1 MNKTELIA
9 AIAEKAALTKADAQK
24 ALNAFTET
32 VAACAKKGEEVRIL
46 GFGTF
51 SVVQR
56 PAREGVNP
64 RKKGEKIHIPAR
76 KVVKFKAGAGLD
88 LKKAAPAKKKK

>member
-1 MNKTELIA
+1 MNKSELIA
-9 AIAEKAALTKADAQK
+9 AIAEKAELTKADAQK
-24 ALNAFTET
+24 AFNAFTEIVT
-32 VAACAKKGEEVRIL
+32 DCVKKEEEVRIL

-51 SVVQR
+51 SVIER

-76 KVVKFKAGAGLD
+76 KVVKFKAGAALD
-88 LKKAAPAKKKK
+88 LKK

>member
-9 AIAEKAALTKADAQK
+9 AIAEKAQLTKVDAQK
-24 ALNAFTET
+24 ALNAFTEV
-32 VAACAKKGEEVRIL
+32 VAECAKKGEEVRVL

-51 SVVQR
+51 SVIEKK
-56 PAREGVNP
+56 AREGVNP

-88 LKKAAPAKKKK
+88 LTK